1 MAENRSAVPET
12 VQEAER
18 RGTDMWKRNMLWTVL
33 ILVAF
38 IVYTAV
44 RGSSTFAVALT
55 EAEVQITYPNKS
67 VTSLPYGEITAVSL
81 LKDADFGECV
91 SGTQQGSGWYGQWH
105 SSEWGDYTLCIH
117 TEPDTAL
124 KLDVGQDLYVLSGRT
139 DEETRSFEQALTQL
153 ISR

>member
-1 MAENRSAVPET
+1 MAENRRAVPET

-105 SSEWGDYTLCIH
+105 SSEWGRLHAVHPSRAGHGAEAGCGRRGIR
-117 TEPDTAL
+117 AL
-124 KLDVGQDLYVLSGRT
+124 RPH
-139 DEETRSFEQALTQL
+139 R
-153 ISR
+153 